1 MTGYPDA
8 PHGSHVLRAAT
19 DGHSQVYQAGG
30 NQIIVD
36 YSVRQSEP
44 PFPGLGLEWASP
56 ESVRTPLVAPMS
68 SPLRDRLE
76 VREALLKAIA
86 DPATAENGLHV
97 VHGMAGSGKT
107 ALSQTVFDEAVVR
120 HGVVGLWVNASD
132 RSSFRSG
139 MLAVAHDR
147 GASQQEVDAAR
158 EGRRADA
165 DFVWHYL
172 HSSPEPWLLVLD
184 NADDPSVFGH
194 GAWLRSSSR
203 GIVLITTRLRDAAV
217 WRRAARHRLDV
228 LDVSYAVDVL
238 RDLVVSTE
246 DTAKLEL
253 LARRV
258 GGHPLALSLAGNY
271 LGRQLLEP
279 VPVDEYLKRL
289 DADPSLL
296 DRGAEPGEQELRR
309 LISSTW
315 QISLDTLTE
324 QGIPEATTLLRLLSC
339 FGAAPLP
346 VGVLSPTGLEDTGLP
361 HAVPPLTGER
371 ANVALEGLETHTLVS
386 LIKADGGTERAAVP
400 SVQAH
405 PLLLETVASRI
416 PVDQRALLLESAA
429 ALLQRLLSTGSGRYV
444 DPHTLRL
451 FTPHASALLKHAAA
465 HRADAAT
472 ASALAVVRDLRD
484 QSYVRGDYAT
494 TRALA
499 DDAAH
504 VTDGQETAEA
514 LTDRHER
521 GRVLTALGQF
531 TEAATVHR
539 STLEARETLLGA
551 EHEDT
556 LDSTHALGISLYG
569 LGRWAEDERFMRRA
583 ADGRAL
589 VLGTTDP
596 DTIDSRGR
604 LAEAIGQQQRWDEAR
619 QLAAENL
626 TVSERALGD
635 DHPHTLLSRIALAWV
650 LAGTGELEES
660 AAHTR
665 TTLEGSERVLGKDHP
680 RTLAARQRLAD
691 VLSRLGRWAQALE
704 AAQAVRAV
712 RQQVLG
718 PEHPHTLSIEI
729 VLTRILRS
737 TERIA
742 EAQELA
748 ARTLESCVRV
758 LGDDHPDTLACRTEY
773 EAALA
778 ASAGTP
784 FARSRVVDQEDGK
797 P

>member
-1 MTGYPDA
+1 MNHA
-8 PHGSHVLRAAT
+8 LRAVT
-19 DGHSQVYQAGG
+19 DGHSRVYQATG
-30 NQIIVD
+30 NQIIVE
-36 YSVRQSEP
+36 YTVQQSEP
-44 PFPGLGLEWASP
+44 PIPGAGLGWTSP
-56 ESVRTPLVAPMS
+56 ESVRTPLVAPLS
-68 SPLRDRLE
+68 SPLRDRVD

-86 DPATAENGLHV
+86 DPATATNGLHI

-107 ALSQTVFDEAVVR
+107 ALSQTVFDEAVAS

-139 MLAVAHDR
+139 ILAVAHDR
-147 GASQQEVDAAR
+147 GAAQQEVDAAR
-158 EGRRADA
+158 EGRRPDA
-165 DFVWHYL
+165 DFVWYYL
-172 HSSPEPWLLVLD
+172 DRSPEPWLLVLD
-184 NADDPSVFGH
+184 NADDPSVFRH

-203 GIVLITTRLRDAAV
+203 GIVLVTTRLRGASV
-217 WRRAARHRLDV
+217 WSRAAKHQLDV

-253 LARRV
+253 LARRLDC
-258 GGHPLALSLAGNY
+258 HPLALSLAGAY

-279 VPVDEYLKRL
+279 VSVDEYLKRL

-309 LISSTW
+309 LITRTW

-324 QGIPEATTLLRLLSC
+324 RGNPQATTLLRLLSC
-339 FGAAPLP
+339 FAAAPLP
-346 VGVLSPTGLEDTGLP
+346 VGVLSPTALDGTGLP
-361 HAVPPLTGER
+361 HAVPSLTGEH
-371 ANVALEGLETHTLVS
+371 ANLALEGLETHSLVS
-386 LIKADGGTERAAVP
+386 LIKADAGAERAAVP
-400 SVQAH
+400 SVQTH

-429 ALLQRLLSTGSGRYV
+429 GLLQRLLSTDSDRYV

-484 QSYVRGDYAT
+484 QAYVRGDYAT
-494 TRALA
+494 ARALA
-499 DDAAH
+499 DDAVH
-504 VTDGQETAEA
+504 VTDGQGSTEA

-521 GRVLTALGQF
+521 GRVLTALGHF
-531 TEAATVHR
+531 DDAATLHR
-539 STLEARETLLGA
+539 ATLEAREALLGP
-551 EHEDT
+551 EHPDT
-556 LDSTHALGISLYG
+556 LDSAHALGISLYG
-569 LGRWAEDERFMRRA
+569 LGRWADDELSMRRA
-583 ADGRAL
+583 ADGRARA
-589 VLGTTDP
+589 LGVTHP

-604 LAEAIGQQQRWDEAR
+604 LAETIGQQQRWDEAR
-619 QLAAENL
+619 QLATENL
-626 TVSERALGD
+626 AVSVRALGD

-650 LAGTGELEES
+650 LAGTGDWEEA

-665 TTLEGSERVLGKDHP
+665 TTLEGSERVLGVDHP

-691 VLSRLGRWAQALE
+691 VLSRLGQWTQALE
-704 AAQAVRAV
+704 AAESVRAV
-712 RQQVLG
+712 RQQILG

-729 VLTRILRS
+729 VLARILRS
-737 TERIA
+737 TGLIA

-748 ARTLESCVRV
+748 VLTLETCVRV
-758 LGDDHPDTLACRTEY
+758 LGDDHPDTLACRIEY
-773 EAALA
+773 KAALA
-778 ASAGTP
+778 VSDGTP
-784 FARSRVVDQEDGK
+784 VHSREVDQKDGEW
-797 P
+797 

>member
-1 MTGYPDA
+1 MREHPDA
-8 PHGSHVLRAAT
+8 PQVNHALRAVS
-19 DGHSQVYQAGG
+19 DGHSRVYQAVG
-30 NQIIVD
+30 NQIIVE
-36 YSVRQSEP
+36 YAVHQSEP
-44 PFPGLGLEWASP
+44 PAPGAGLGWASP
-56 ESVRTPLVAPMS
+56 ESVRTPLVAPLS
-68 SPLRDRLE
+68 SPLRDRVD
-76 VREALLKAIA
+76 VRDALLRAIA
-86 DPATAENGLHV
+86 DPVTATNGLHV

-107 ALSQTVFDEAVVR
+107 ALSQTVFDEAVTS

-147 GASQQEVDAAR
+147 GAAQQEVDAAR
-158 EGRRADA
+158 EGRRPDA

-172 HSSPEPWLLVLD
+172 DRSPEPWLLVLD
-184 NADDPSVFGH
+184 NADDPSVFRH

-203 GIVLITTRLRDAAV
+203 GIVLVTTRLRDSAI
-217 WRRAARHRLDV
+217 WRRAAKHQLDV

-253 LARRV
+253 LARRL
-258 GGHPLALSLAGNY
+258 GCHPLALSLAGAY

-279 VPVDEYLKRL
+279 VSVDEYLKRL

-309 LISSTW
+309 LITRTW

-324 QGIPEATTLLRLLSC
+324 QGNPQATTLLRLLSC
-339 FGAAPLP
+339 FAAAPLP
-346 VGVLSPTGLEDTGLP
+346 VGVLSPTALDGTGLP
-361 HAVPPLTGER
+361 HAVPSLTGEH
-371 ANVALEGLETHTLVS
+371 ANLALEGLKTHSLVS
-386 LIKADGGTERAAVP
+386 LINADAGTERAAVP

-416 PVDQRALLLESAA
+416 PLDQRALLLESAA
-429 ALLQRLLSTGSGRYV
+429 ALLRRLLSTDSGRYV

-451 FTPHASALLKHAAA
+451 FTPHASALLKHTAA
-465 HRADAAT
+465 HRAEAAT

-494 TRALA
+494 ARVLA
-499 DDAAH
+499 DDAVH
-504 VTDGQETAEA
+504 VTDGQGSAEA

-521 GRVLTALGQF
+521 GRVLTALGHF
-531 TEAATVHR
+531 DEAATVHR
-539 STLEARETLLGA
+539 ATLEAREALLGP
-551 EHEDT
+551 EHPDT
-556 LDSTHALGISLYG
+556 LDSAHALGISLYG
-569 LGRWAEDERFMRRA
+569 LGRWAEDELYMSRA

-589 VLGTTDP
+589 VLGATHP

-604 LAEAIGQQQRWDEAR
+604 LAEAIGQQRRWDEAR

-650 LAGTGELEES
+650 LAGIGEWEE
-660 AAHTR
+660 AEVHTR
-665 TTLEGSERVLGKDHP
+665 ATLEGSERILGVGHP

-691 VLSRLGRWAQALE
+691 VLSRLGQWTQALE

-718 PEHPHTLSIEI
+718 PEHPHTLSIGI

-737 TERIA
+737 TGHIA
-742 EAQELA
+742 EAEELA
-748 ARTLESCVRV
+748 ARTLEVCIRV

-778 ASAGTP
+778 VSGGTP
-784 FARSRVVDQEDGK
+784 VHSREVDQEDGES
-797 P
+797 

>member
-8 PHGSHVLRAAT
+8 RDGSHVLRAVT
-19 DGHSQVYQAGG
+19 DGHSRVYQAAG
-30 NQIIVD
+30 NQIIVE
-36 YSVRQSEP
+36 YAVQQSEP
-44 PFPGLGLEWASP
+44 PIPGSGLGWASP
-56 ESVRTPLVAPMS
+56 ESVRTPLVAPLG
-68 SPLRDRLE
+68 SPLRDRLD

-86 DPATAENGLHV
+86 APATAANGLHV

-107 ALSQTVFDEAVVR
+107 ALSQTVFDEAIAD

-158 EGRRADA
+158 EGRRPDA

-217 WRRAARHRLDV
+217 WRRAAKHRLDV
-228 LDVSYAVDVL
+228 LDISYAVDVL
-238 RDLVVSTE
+238 RDLLVSAE

-253 LARRV
+253 LARRL
-258 GGHPLALSLAGNY
+258 GGHPLALSLAGTY

-279 VPVDEYLKRL
+279 VSVDEYLKRL

-309 LISSTW
+309 LITSTW

-324 QGIPEATTLLRLLSC
+324 QGIPEATTLLRLLSY

-346 VGVLSPTGLEDTGLP
+346 VGVLSPTGLEGTGLL
-361 HAVPPLTGER
+361 HALPPLTGER
-371 ANVALEGLETHTLVS
+371 ANLALEGLATHTLVS
-386 LIKADGGTERAAVP
+386 LIKADAGTERAAVP

-416 PVDQRALLLESAA
+416 PVDQRSLLLESAA
-429 ALLQRLLSTGSGRYV
+429 ALLRRLLSTDSGRYV

-451 FTPHASALLKHAAA
+451 FTPHATALLKHAVA
-465 HRADAAT
+465 HRADAAI
-472 ASALAVVRDLRD
+472 ASALAIVRGLRD

-494 TRALA
+494 ARTLA

-504 VTDGQETAEA
+504 VSDGQGTPEA

-521 GRVLTALGQF
+521 GRVLTALGHF
-531 TEAATVHR
+531 DEAVTAHR
-539 STLEARETLLGA
+539 ATLEAREALLGR
-551 EHEDT
+551 EHPQT
-556 LDSTHALGISLYG
+556 LDSAHALGIALYG
-569 LGRWAEDERFMRRA
+569 LGRWAEDERSMRRA

-589 VLGTTDP
+589 ALGATHP

-604 LAEAIGQQQRWDEAR
+604 LAEAIGQQKRWAEAR

-626 TVSERALGD
+626 EVSERTLGD

-650 LAGTGELEES
+650 LAGTGEWEE
-660 AAHTR
+660 AAVHTR
-665 TTLEGSERVLGKDHP
+665 ATLAGSERVLGADHP

-691 VLSRLGRWAQALE
+691 VLSHLGQWPRAME
-704 AAQAVRAV
+704 AAQSVRAV
-712 RQQVLG
+712 RQQILG

-729 VLTRILRS
+729 VLSRILRGIG
-737 TERIA
+737 RA
-742 EAQELA
+742 DEAGELS
-748 ARTLESCVRV
+748 ARTLAACVSV
-758 LGDDHPDTLACRTEY
+758 LGDDHPDTLACRAEC
-773 EAALA
+773 EAARA
-778 ASAGTP
+778 AVRTRPLDSA
-784 FARSRVVDQEDGK
+784 VVEQEDEES
-797 P
+797 